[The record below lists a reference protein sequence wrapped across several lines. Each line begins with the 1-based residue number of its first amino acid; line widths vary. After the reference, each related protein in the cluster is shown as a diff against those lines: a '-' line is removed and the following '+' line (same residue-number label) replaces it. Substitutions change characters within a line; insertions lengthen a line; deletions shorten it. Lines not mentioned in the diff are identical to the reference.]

1 MANKFYVQGLIG
13 LMTGAIDL
21 DTDDLRAILIDT
33 ADYTFSQSHDN
44 LDDVAAAAR
53 VATATITGETVSVI
67 DTEDAILDFDDVVWT
82 SVTGDSVEAVII
94 YKHTG
99 TESTSRLLAY
109 IDTVASGL
117 PVTPNGGN
125 ITLQLPSGG
134 LLRINNTA

>member
-13 LMTGAIDL
+13 LITGAIDL
-21 DTDDLRAILIDT
+21 DTDDIRAILIDS

-53 VATATITGETVSVI
+53 VATAAVSAEVVNVI
-67 DTEDAILDFDDVVWT
+67 DTEDAIFDCDDILFS
-82 SVTGDSVEAVII
+82 SVTGDSVEAFIL

-99 TESTSRLLAY
+99 TESTSRLICY
-109 IDTVASGL
+109 IDTVTSGL

-125 ITLQLPSGG
+125 ITIQIPANG
-134 LLRINNTA
+134 LLRFNNP